1 MRPAQEAAAELGDEG
16 EDDGLAPASDD
27 DFDADSDGF
36 VSLAFDSE
44 PEPEPEPESDD
55 GVVAGADA
63 EGDLAPERLSVL

>member
-1 MRPAQEAAAELGDEG
+1 MRPAQEAAAELGADG

-44 PEPEPEPESDD
+44 PEPESDD
-55 GVVAGADA
+55 GVEAGADA

>member
-1 MRPAQEAAAELGDEG
+1 MRPAQEAAAELGDDG
-16 EDDGLAPASDD
+16 EDDGLAPVSDD

-44 PEPEPEPESDD
+44 PEPEPESDD
-55 GVVAGADA
+55 GVVVAADA